1 MQFKTP
7 LLAVDIVIK
16 TKDDKIVF
24 IKRLNPP
31 FKGFYALP
39 GGFVEYGEKVED
51 AAIREAKEE
60 TGLEIEDLKL
70 IGVYSDPNR
79 DPRGHVVSI
88 AFLAKEKGGV
98 LKASSDA
105 KEVIALKDPPE
116 KLAFDHALILSD
128 AMKIIKRKILKH

>member
-1 MQFKTP
+1 MPVKTP
-7 LLAVDIVIK
+7 MLTVDIVIK
-16 TKDDKIVF
+16 TKDGCIVF

-31 FKGFYALP
+31 FEGFFALP

-60 TGLEIEDLKL
+60 TGLEVGDLKL

-79 DPRGHVVSI
+79 DPRGHIVSI

-105 KEVIALKDPPE
+105 KEVVALKNPP
-116 KLAFDHALILSD
+116 KNLAFDHALILSD
-128 AMKIIKRKILKH
+128 AMKIIEKEKH